1 MGKGKGEKYQKELV
15 LISVSILF
23 LMFLLFWNTMNGIR
37 QKQEKARYTSASQV
51 FCGVYFHYYSEKK
64 GRNVYHFFVLKKSS
78 GEEKKFSSNASYAK
92 QHYSPYWAKNK
103 EVLQKVKVGDQIC
116 VTYSLKYAETS
127 LKGEYDPLPN
137 YLIKIE
143 FQR

>member
-1 MGKGKGEKYQKELV
+1 MS
-15 LISVSILF
+15 SVDKFAWSIVF
-23 LMFLLFWNTMNGIR
+23 VFCVIFCLFWNTMNGIEER
-37 QKQEKARYTSASQV
+37 QEKARYTSPSQV
-51 FCGVYFHYYSEKK
+51 FCGVYYHYYSEKK

-92 QHYSPYWAKNK
+92 QHYSPYWVKNK

-127 LKGEYDPLPN
+127 LKGVYDPLPN
-137 YLIKIE
+137 YLIQID
-143 FQR
+143 FQNDG

>member
-1 MGKGKGEKYQKELV
+1 MEYSICIMCDILLV
-15 LISVSILF
+15 LECNEWYRGEARKGTLYFSEPSVLWC
-23 LMFLLFWNTMNGIR
+23 LLPLLFR
-37 QKQEKARYTSASQV
+37 
-51 FCGVYFHYYSEKK
+51 KK